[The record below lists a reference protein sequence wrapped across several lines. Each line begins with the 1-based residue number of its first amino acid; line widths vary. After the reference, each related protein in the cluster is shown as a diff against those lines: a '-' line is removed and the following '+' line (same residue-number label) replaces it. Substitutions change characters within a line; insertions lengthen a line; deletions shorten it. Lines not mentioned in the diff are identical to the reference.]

1 MTRKRRPAPPPA
13 KGALAA
19 WTVSRATVA
28 GIGSGFAALLAGILL
43 RSWPNLLYPYAAL
56 LLLTLFCGASILWIT
71 LWDIRTRGRGG
82 RMRPIRAFDA
92 AMGAVLV
99 LPAGY
104 GLWLIAP
111 LLGLRG

>member
-1 MTRKRRPAPPPA
+1 M
-13 KGALAA
+13 LAG

-28 GIGSGFAALLAGILL
+28 GIAAGLLALLTAILL
-43 RSWPNLLYPYAAL
+43 RTSTILLYPYALL
-56 LLLTLFCGASILWIT
+56 LLLTLFCGGSILWIT
-71 LWDIRTRGRGG
+71 LWDVRTRGRGG
-82 RMRPIRAFDA
+82 RMRPIRTFDA
-92 AMGAVLV
+92 AMGAALV